1 MSLHFYANKEDI
13 FKENSI
19 NDYKE
24 IFKDYNKKKIYLDE
38 ALKDLYKVTN
48 ISESKIN
55 AIKEDILSKS
65 SEFIESNF
73 DIINKK
79 YPKLTKG
86 EAQIICSYNCIP
98 YESHFSPYII
108 LNTILCEENN
118 YEKFNKV
125 SKYFYIFL
133 KALRKL
139 DRYYI
144 GSKYLYKCI
153 HKKVPLQRFST
164 ENAIVYKRGQKKC
177 FYGFTSFSTFIRKNF
192 FIKDKNIYI
201 KSGTIFALYG
211 DIYGY
216 DISLFNKLM
225 EEEIILEPEQRC
237 IIVNAIPSNN
247 RNKFINIRLKSEKF
261 NNILPNITNENI
273 INFNYEIKETIKLT
287 YKLSNYYLY
296 QMNILGDKFF
306 EKNKQFLSYIY
317 NNVEH
322 HMNSNKFYF
331 DDKTFTDTIIIYLKG
346 FDKVSDLSHMFE
358 DCKYLYSIEGMIITQ
373 FIVNMKQMFKR
384 CSSLSYIENINKWN
398 TSKVTDMSYIFYECE
413 NLLSLP
419 DISNW
424 DTSNVTNIN
433 SIFIGCRNLL
443 SLPDISL
450 WNTSKM
456 TNMSYAFHGCSSL
469 KSLPDISRWDISNVI
484 DIKFMFS
491 HCSSLSTLPDISI
504 WNISKVKNIEYLFSY
519 CSSLSRLP
527 EISKWN
533 ISLIEDL
540 TGLFRQCR
548 NLLYLPDI
556 SKWDITNVKNISY
569 LFDGC
574 SKLKKLPNISIWNA
588 SNFINLDSVFS
599 NCPSLLY
606 LPDISKWDLS
616 NINSINSL
624 FKNCSSLTF
633 LPDISKWNTSN
644 VKKMSSVFEGCKS
657 LLTLP
662 DISNWDIS
670 SVYSMEHM
678 FDNCGLLSSI
688 PDISKWRSDYF
699 INISYMFF
707 RCSSLISI
715 PDLTGIANTITKNVN
730 IFSNCISLSY
740 IPNPYGRNIR
750 KKELVNSINCLF
762 N

>member
-1 MSLHFYANKEDI
+1 MALHFYANKEDI

-24 IFKDYNKKKIYLDE
+24 IFKDYKGKKIYLDE
-38 ALKDLYKVTN
+38 ALKDLYKVSN

-55 AIKEDILSKS
+55 TIKEDILSKS
-65 SEFIESNF
+65 SEFIEKNF
-73 DIINKK
+73 YIINKK
-79 YPKLTKG
+79 FPKLTKG

-98 YESHFSPYII
+98 YESNFSPYII

-118 YEKFNKV
+118 YEQFIKV

-153 HKKVPLQRFST
+153 HKKVPLQFNI
-164 ENAIVYKRGQKKC
+164 ENGIVYKRGQKKC
-177 FYGFTSFSTFIRKNF
+177 FHGFTSFSTFIKKNS
-192 FIKDKNIYI
+192 FIKNKNIYI

-216 DISLFNKLM
+216 DISLFNQLM
-225 EEEIILEPEQRC
+225 EEEIILEPEQKC

-247 RNKFINIRLKSEKF
+247 RNEFINIRLKSEKY
-261 NNILPNITNENI
+261 NNILPNITNENFV
-273 INFNYEIKETIKLT
+273 NFNYDFKETIKLT
-287 YKLSNYYLY
+287 YKLPNYHLY
-296 QMNILGDKFF
+296 QMNILGSNFLK
-306 EKNKQFLSYIY
+306 KNKQFLSYIY
-317 NNVEH
+317 NKVEYH
-322 HMNSNKFYF
+322 INNIFYF
-331 DDKTFTDTIIIYLKG
+331 NDDFYTDTMIIYLKG
-346 FDKVSDLSHMFE
+346 FDKVSDLSEMFE
-358 DCKYLYSIEGMIITQ
+358 DCEYLYSIEGMIITP
-373 FIVNMKQMFKR
+373 FIVNMKKMFKR
-384 CSSLSYIENINKWN
+384 CSSLSYIENIIKWN
-398 TSKVTDMSYIFYECE
+398 TSNVTDMSYMFYECE
-413 NLLSLP
+413 NLKSLP

-424 DTSNVTNIN
+424 DTSKVTNIN

-456 TNMSYAFHGCSSL
+456 INMSYAFHGCSSL
-469 KSLPDISRWDISNVI
+469 KSLPDISRWDISNAN

-504 WNISKVKNIEYLFSY
+504 WNISKVKNMEYLFSY

-533 ISLIEDL
+533 ISLIKDL
-540 TGLFRQCR
+540 SGLFRQCR

-556 SKWDITNVKNISY
+556 SKWDITNVINISY

-574 SKLKKLPNISIWNA
+574 SKLKKLPNISIWNT
-588 SNFINLDSVFS
+588 SNIYYLDSLFS
-599 NCPSLLY
+599 NCSSLLY

-616 NINSINSL
+616 NIISINSL

-644 VKKMSSVFEGCKS
+644 IKKMNSAFQGCKS

-670 SVYSMEHM
+670 SVISMEHM
-678 FDNCGLLSSI
+678 FDNCKQLSFF
-688 PDISKWRSDYF
+688 PDISKWRSDIF
-699 INISYMFF
+699 ISLSYMFN
-707 RCSSLISI
+707 RCSSLTSI
-715 PDLTGIANTITKNVN
+715 PNLSGITRTITKNVN
-730 IFSNCISLSY
+730 MFSNCTSLSY
-740 IPNPYGRNIR
+740 IPNLYERNIE
-750 KKELVNSINCLF
+750 KEELINSINCLY